1 MFSVWLPGADRG
13 TGMIRSMTG
22 FARVE
27 RQGDWGAL
35 HWELRSVNHRYLD
48 ISLRL
53 PEELRAQ
60 ESVLRQR
67 IADSGLR
74 RGKLDAQLRLASAS
88 NAAGAMEIDSTA
100 LAAVLELS
108 REVGAQLTQAAPLSP
123 LEVLRWPGVVREPQ
137 TDLAAV
143 QAAANEALDEA
154 LAALMS
160 TRADEGAR
168 TQAMLSERLDAI
180 EPLIA
185 GVRRRLPEV
194 LENQRTRLQARL
206 DELDAAPD
214 NDRLE
219 QELVLL
225 AQKLD
230 VAEEL
235 DRLDSHV
242 TEFRQALTR
251 DEAVGRRL
259 DFLLQEFNRE
269 ANTLSSKSQD
279 TAMTSAAVEL
289 KVLIEQMR
297 EQVQNVE

>member
-1 MFSVWLPGADRG
+1 
-13 TGMIRSMTG
+13 MIRSMTG

-53 PEELRAQ
+53 PEELRAH
-60 ESVLRQR
+60 EAALRQR
-67 IADSGLR
+67 MAGAGLR
-74 RGKLDAQLRLASAS
+74 RGKLDVQLRLAPPA
-88 NAAGAMEIDSTA
+88 AHAGALEVDHQA
-100 LAAVLELS
+100 LAALVDLS
-108 REVGAQLTQAAPLSP
+108 REVGEQLTQAAPVSP

-137 TDLAAV
+137 TDLTAV
-143 QAAANEALDEA
+143 QAAATEALDEA
-154 LAALMS
+154 LAALTA

-168 TQAMLSERLDAI
+168 IHAMLEERLGAI
-180 EPLIA
+180 AQRVA
-185 GVRRRLPEV
+185 GVRQRLPEV

-206 DELDAAPD
+206 DELQAAPE

-242 TEFRQALTR
+242 TEFRQALGR